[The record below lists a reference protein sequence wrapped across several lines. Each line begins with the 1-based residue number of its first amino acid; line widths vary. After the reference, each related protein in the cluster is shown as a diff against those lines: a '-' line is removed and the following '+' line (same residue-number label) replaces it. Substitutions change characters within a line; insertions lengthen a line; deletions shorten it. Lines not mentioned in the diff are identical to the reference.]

1 MTNITDMEL
10 TAEKTYASMRTG
22 KVVSFSAAMLVVNI
36 GGTQIRA
43 GYLATYGPTVGDTV
57 AVTHQDGSW
66 LVHGRVVGT

>member
-10 TAEKTYASMRTG
+10 TAEKTYASVRTG
-22 KVVSFSAAMLVVNI
+22 RVVSFSGAVLIVNI

-43 GYLATYGPTVGDTV
+43 GYLTSYGPTVGDIV

-66 LVHGRVVGT
+66 LVQGRVAGT